1 MISRIDSHQ
10 HFWKFDAAKYGWIG
24 ADQHVLR
31 RDFLPADLEPEFAA
45 AGIGGTIAV
54 QAQQTLDETRWL
66 LALADQHPFLQGVVG
81 WAPLI
86 DVNVA
91 ATLEQLAAHPKLRA
105 IRHILHDEADDY
117 YMLREDFNRGVA
129 ELKGFDLAY
138 DILIFERHLPQTIEF
153 VDRHP
158 NQVFIVDHLAKPRVR
173 EGVLSPWRENMR
185 ELARRSNVY
194 CKVSGLATE
203 ADRTGWSEQQLL
215 SYMDIVLE
223 LFGPKRILFGSDWPV
238 CLLTI
243 GYSKW
248 AEIVAKFAGQ
258 LTEEE
263 RKRIWSAS
271 AREAYQLK

>member
-1 MISRIDSHQ
+1 MISRIDAHQ
-10 HFWKFDAAKYGWIG
+10 HFWKFNAAQYGWIG

-31 RDFLPADLEPEFAA
+31 RDFLPADLEAELAA

-54 QAQQTLDETRWL
+54 QAQQNIDETGWL
-66 LALADQHPFLQGVVG
+66 LALADRYPFLQGVVG

-86 DVNVA
+86 DIKVA
-91 ATLEQLAAHPKLRA
+91 ATLEQLAVHPKLRA
-105 IRHILHDEADDY
+105 IRHVLHDEADDY

-129 ELKGFDLAY
+129 ELKHFGLAY

-173 EGVLSPWRENMR
+173 DGLVSPWRENMR
-185 ELARRSNVY
+185 ELARRPHVY

-203 ADRTGWSEQQLL
+203 ADHTGWSEQQLL

-223 LFGPKRILFGSDWPV
+223 TFGAKRVLFGSDWPV
-238 CLLTI
+238 CLLAI
-243 GYSKW
+243 GYRKW
-248 AEIVAKFAGQ
+248 AEIVSKFAGR

-263 RKRIWSAS
+263 RERVWSAS
-271 AREAYQLK
+271 AREAYRLK

>member
-1 MISRIDSHQ
+1 MIPRIDSHQ
-10 HFWKFDAAKYGWIG
+10 HFWKFDAAQYGWIG

-31 RDFLPADLEPEFAA
+31 RDFLPTDLETELMP

-81 WAPLI
+81 WAPLT
-86 DVNVA
+86 DANVA

-105 IRHILHDEADDY
+105 IRHVLHDEADDY
-117 YMLREDFNRGVA
+117 YMLRDDFNRGAA
-129 ELKGFDLAY
+129 ELKRFGLAY
-138 DILIFERHLPQTIEF
+138 DILIFDRHLPQTIKF

-158 NQVFIVDHLAKPRVR
+158 NQVFIMDHLAKPRVR
-173 EGVLSPWRENMR
+173 DGLVSPWRENMR
-185 ELARRSNVY
+185 KLAQRPNVY

-203 ADRTGWSEQQLL
+203 ADHTGWSEQQLL
-215 SYMDIVLE
+215 SYMNIVLE
-223 LFGPKRILFGSDWPV
+223 IFGPKRILFGSDWPV
-238 CLLTI
+238 CLLAI

-263 RKRIWSAS
+263 KERIWSAT

>member
-1 MISRIDSHQ
+1 MISRIDAHQ
-10 HFWKFDAAKYGWIG
+10 HFWKFDAAQYSWIG

-31 RDFLPADLEPEFAA
+31 RDFSPADLEPELAA
-45 AGIGGTIAV
+45 AGIGGSIAV
-54 QAQQTLDETRWL
+54 QAQQNIEETRWL
-66 LALADQHPFLQGVVG
+66 LALADRHPFLQGVVG

-105 IRHILHDEADDY
+105 LRHVLHDEADDD
-117 YMLREDFNRGVA
+117 YMLREDFNRGVV
-129 ELKGFDLAY
+129 ELKRFGLAY
-138 DILIFERHLPQTIEF
+138 DVLIFDRHLPQTIEF

-173 EGVLSPWRENMR
+173 EGLVSPWWENMR
-185 ELARRSNVY
+185 KLGQRPNVY

-203 ADRTGWSEQQLL
+203 ADHTGWSEQQLL
-215 SYMDIVLE
+215 SYMNIVLE
-223 LFGPKRILFGSDWPV
+223 IFGPKRILFGSDWPV
-238 CLLTI
+238 CLLAI

-248 AEIVAKFAGQ
+248 AEIVAKFADQ

-263 RKRIWSAS
+263 RERIWSAS

>member
-1 MISRIDSHQ
+1 MISRIDAHQ
-10 HFWKFDAAKYGWIG
+10 HFWKFNAAQYGWIG

-31 RDFLPADLEPEFAA
+31 RDFLPADLEAELAA

-54 QAQQTLDETRWL
+54 QAQQDIDETRWL
-66 LALADQHPFLQGVVG
+66 LALADRYPFLQGVVG

-105 IRHILHDEADDY
+105 IRHVLHDEADDY
-117 YMLREDFNRGVA
+117 YILRDDFNRGVA
-129 ELKGFDLAY
+129 ELKHFGLAY
-138 DILIFERHLPQTIEF
+138 DILILERHLPQTIEF

-158 NQVFIVDHLAKPRVR
+158 SQVFIVDHLAKPRVR
-173 EGVLSPWRENMR
+173 DGLVAPWRENMR
-185 ELARRSNVY
+185 ELARRPHVY

-203 ADRTGWSEQQLL
+203 ADHTRWSEPQLL
-215 SYMDIVLE
+215 SYMNIVLE
-223 LFGPKRILFGSDWPV
+223 IFGPKRVLFGSDWPV
-238 CLLTI
+238 CLLAI

-248 AEIVAKFAGQ
+248 KDIVAKFAGR

-263 RKRIWSAS
+263 RERIWSAS
-271 AREAYQLK
+271 AREAYRLK

>member
-10 HFWKFDAAKYGWIG
+10 HFWKFDATQYGWIG
-24 ADQHVLR
+24 ADQYVLR
-31 RDFLPADLEPEFAA
+31 RDFLPTDLEAELAA
-45 AGIGGTIAV
+45 TGIGGTIAV
-54 QAQQTLDETRWL
+54 QAQQNIEETRWL

-86 DVNVA
+86 DINA
-91 ATLEQLAAHPKLRA
+91 GATLERLAAHPKLRA
-105 IRHILHDEADDY
+105 VRHILHDEADDY

-129 ELKGFDLAY
+129 ELKRFGLAY

-158 NQVFIVDHLAKPRVR
+158 NQVFVMDHLAKPRVR
-173 EGVLSPWRENMR
+173 DGLVSPWRQNMR
-185 ELARRSNVY
+185 ELAKRPRVY
-194 CKVSGLATE
+194 CKVSGLITE
-203 ADRTGWSEQQLL
+203 ADHTAWSEPQLF
-215 SYMDIVLE
+215 SYMNIALE
-223 LFGPKRILFGSDWPV
+223 TFGPKRILFGSDWPV
-238 CLLTI
+238 CLLAI

-248 AEIVAKFAGQ
+248 AEIVAKFTGQ

-263 RKRIWSAS
+263 RERIWSRS